1 MVCHNLLL
9 CLCVKCIVYLCVEL
23 SRLDSVVK
31 LNCVTFEPNTH
42 VDYRSDIYP
51 NWLWII
57 TQKSALDIFMWM
69 FVCAFMSFLVTKGQF
84 HFYERNLRTFVLLT
98 RHWKMEME
106 FSLFSLVY
114 TCVPSSHFT
123 RVDSDDLH
131 SLLSSRFP
139 PHMVP
144 PHHSLHTTGIPHPA
158 IVTPNV
164 KQESSHSDI
173 SSLNSS
179 WVDFRCR

>member
-1 MVCHNLLL
+1 
-9 CLCVKCIVYLCVEL
+9 
-23 SRLDSVVK
+23 
-31 LNCVTFEPNTH
+31 
-42 VDYRSDIYP
+42 
-51 NWLWII
+51 
-57 TQKSALDIFMWM
+57 
-69 FVCAFMSFLVTKGQF
+69 
-84 HFYERNLRTFVLLT
+84 
-98 RHWKMEME
+98 ME
-106 FSLFSLVY
+106 FSPFSLVY
-114 TCVPSSHFT
+114 TCDPSSHFT
-123 RVDSDDLH
+123 RVHSDDLH

-179 WVDFRCR
+179 

>member
-1 MVCHNLLL
+1 M
-9 CLCVKCIVYLCVEL
+9 
-23 SRLDSVVK
+23 
-31 LNCVTFEPNTH
+31 
-42 VDYRSDIYP
+42 
-51 NWLWII
+51 
-57 TQKSALDIFMWM
+57 
-69 FVCAFMSFLVTKGQF
+69 G
-84 HFYERNLRTFVLLT
+84 
-98 RHWKMEME
+98 ME
-106 FSLFSLVY
+106 FSTLSLVY
-114 TCVPSSHFT
+114 TCAPSSHFT
-123 RVDSDDLH
+123 CVHSDDLH

-179 WVDFRCR
+179 

>member
-1 MVCHNLLL
+1 MYSCPGWFSNQTTHEFYFLKLLL
-9 CLCVKCIVYLCVEL
+9 IGRVKKHKNQSGRFFVWMLFYL
-23 SRLDSVVK
+23 
-31 LNCVTFEPNTH
+31 H
-42 VDYRSDIYP
+42 
-51 NWLWII
+51 
-57 TQKSALDIFMWM
+57 
-69 FVCAFMSFLVTKGQF
+69 FMSFCCDQMPVPFLQNGKKKKEKNDSFFPHETEGTEVG
-84 HFYERNLRTFVLLT
+84 
-98 RHWKMEME
+98 
-106 FSLFSLVY
+106 FSRQSLVY
-114 TCVPSSHFT
+114 TCAPSSHFT
-123 RVDSDDLH
+123 CVHSDDLH

-179 WVDFRCR
+179 WVDRQPPWKKN

>member
-1 MVCHNLLL
+1 MQ
-9 CLCVKCIVYLCVEL
+9 E
-23 SRLDSVVK
+23 
-31 LNCVTFEPNTH
+31 
-42 VDYRSDIYP
+42 
-51 NWLWII
+51 
-57 TQKSALDIFMWM
+57 SALDIFVWM
-69 FVCAFMSFLVTKGQF
+69 LLYAHLCLLLVTEGPIPFLLKELKDDF
-84 HFYERNLRTFVLLT
+84 LHVIERQEWNLAPL
-98 RHWKMEME
+98 
-106 FSLFSLVY
+106 SLVY
-114 TCVPSSHFT
+114 TCGPSPHFT
-123 RVDSDDLH
+123 RVHSDDLH

-179 WVDFRCR
+179 